1 VAKLTKTQAKA
12 TKTNTTN
19 SVQGHRMKPAT
30 QTNRRR
36 QRFWFGGKL
45 CISIRLF
52 SWRMVRLG
60 TMSRIDIIFQHIAL
74 NLSFYDQLNDFILF
88 KQHFC
93 LKCVMTK
100 LFFGMVL

>member
-12 TKTNTTN
+12 TITNTTN

-45 CISIRLF
+45 SIRLF

>member
-1 VAKLTKTQAKA
+1 
-12 TKTNTTN
+12 
-19 SVQGHRMKPAT
+19 
-30 QTNRRR
+30 
-36 QRFWFGGKL
+36 
-45 CISIRLF
+45 
-52 SWRMVRLG
+52 MVRLG

>member
-74 NLSFYDQLNDFILF
+74 NSSFYDQLNYFILF
-88 KQHFC
+88 KPTF
-93 LKCVMTK
+93 
-100 LFFGMVL
+100 LFKMCNDKVIF